1 VDVPM
6 NEKLIVVTPIYEDT
20 ESAEKLISE
29 LKDKFQGN
37 LYVVAVDDGSIDR
50 PIEIDILNQVQA
62 DGVILQLIKNVGHQ
76 KAIAIGLQY
85 VAENID
91 WADKVVVMDSDGE
104 DDPETIEP
112 LLKALSSHDI
122 DIAVGKRKN
131 RSEALHFQIFYRIY
145 KFIFR
150 ALTGRSFGFGNF
162 VALKKV
168 GLQRIV
174 KMPEIWTHFAASIL
188 SSKLRIAQ
196 CPLDRGQR
204 YFGQSKLNFVGFAL
218 HGFKALMIFS
228 EEVLVRVGIFC
239 AFVAFLSI
247 SGGVIAIL
255 LKFMGIATPG
265 WFSVV
270 MGVFVLVFL
279 QTGTLTLM
287 TLLLTGIVKNNPQ
300 EDSAYDKF
308 IKQVIVAKNT

>member
-1 VDVPM
+1 M
-6 NEKLIVVTPIYEDT
+6 NQKLVIVTPIYEDT
-20 ESAEKLISE
+20 ESAEKLVSK
-29 LKDKFQGN
+29 LKHKFQEN
-37 LYVVAVDDGSIDR
+37 LFIVAVDDGSINK
-50 PIEIDILNQVQA
+50 PIDISILNKVEA
-62 DGVILQLIKNVGHQ
+62 DGVVLQLIKNVGHQ

-85 VAENID
+85 VSENID
-91 WADKVVVMDSDGE
+91 WADRVIVMDSDGE
-104 DDPETIEP
+104 DNPDTIES
-112 LLKALSSHDI
+112 LLKELNSEDI
-122 DIAVGKRKN
+122 DIAVGNRKN
-131 RSEALHFQIFYRIY
+131 RSEALNFQLFYKIY

-150 ALTGRSFGFGNF
+150 LLTGRSFGFGNF
-162 VALKKV
+162 VALKRDSLNRLV
-168 GLQRIV
+168 Q
-174 KMPEIWTHFAASIL
+174 MPEIWTHFAASVL
-188 SSKLRIAQ
+188 SSKMRIAR
-196 CPLDRGQR
+196 CSLDRGHR

-279 QTGTLTLM
+279 QTGTLTMM
-287 TLLLTGIVKNNPQ
+287 TLLLTGIIKNNP
-300 EDSAYDKF
+300 EEILIYDKF
-308 IKQVIVAKNT
+308 IKKVMFANRQS

>member
-1 VDVPM
+1 M
-6 NEKLIVVTPIYEDT
+6 NKKLVIVTPIYEDT
-20 ESAEKLISE
+20 ESAEKLISK
-29 LKDKFQGN
+29 LKDKFQN
-37 LYVVAVDDGSIDR
+37 SLYIVAVDDGSINK
-50 PIEIDILNQVQA
+50 PIDINIIKRVEA

-85 VAENID
+85 VSENID
-91 WADKVVVMDSDGE
+91 WADRIVVMDSDGE
-104 DDPETIEP
+104 DNPDTIEA
-112 LLKALSSHDI
+112 LLNELNSKDV

-131 RSEALHFQIFYRIY
+131 RSEAFHFQLFYKIY

-150 ALTGRSFGFGNF
+150 LLTGRSFGFGNF
-162 VALKKV
+162 VAMKK
-168 GLQRIV
+168 GSLSRLV

-188 SSKLRIAQ
+188 SSKLRIAH
-196 CPLDRGQR
+196 CPLDRGHR

-300 EDSAYDKF
+300 EISIYDKF
-308 IKQVIVAKNT
+308 IKNVMFSKDNS